1 MQYNYTAQDAA
12 DYVDSLDPI
21 LQSKLSDESMETLEN
36 QRVLTLNPN
45 ENLYHFDNGYAFMYW
60 FNRSKNSY
68 SYDVYLTEDLQ
79 GSYLEGRDGLMQV
92 QCWLAA
98 HEVMARNTYI
108 EPNVSEK
115 MIAEIRAKCNNSDDL
130 QKIKSAVES
139 MLEALN

>member
-1 MQYNYTAQDAA
+1 
-12 DYVDSLDPI
+12 
-21 LQSKLSDESMETLEN
+21 METLEN